1 MFRTL
6 TCSECVDASIEWR
19 LWGHGFIIIKELLKP
34 NLKIRQSK
42 IAIALKENPNPETR
56 TNPNPDCN
64 PDLHFRVQ
72 AGL

>member
-1 MFRTL
+1 M
-6 TCSECVDASIEWR
+6 
-19 LWGHGFIIIKELLKP
+19 GHGFIKELLKP

-42 IAIALKENPNPETR
+42 IAIALKENPNIETR